1 MASELYHVK
10 QQFTLGAYKSLVEG
24 TTLPDPSS
32 PEYTSILLYKAR
44 ASIAI
49 HDTPAALAILPA
61 DSDDISVKSVVALAK
76 YEGASSEEDKE
87 AALEQLR
94 DLCIEIESEGE
105 VPEADV
111 VRVIAGTAF
120 YTAGEVEEALETLGA
135 GTTHENL
142 EAVAVT
148 VHIYLSIHRPDLAK
162 KEFDRSKQWAEDDLL
177 LGLIE
182 SSIGFVSGKDGYS
195 NCNSYYTEQI
205 ANPSLSAP
213 NLLTARG
220 VTRLMRG
227 EISEARSDLEEAQ
240 SQQSGDAETAA
251 ALVVASG
258 LGPRKA
264 DAEEIWSK
272 FTTDYPDH
280 PLVNDISHKA
290 SLFDESAQLFDV
302 PPVAAVGA

>member
-10 QQFTLGAYKSLVEG
+10 QQFTLGAYKALVEG
-24 TTLPDPSS
+24 TKLPDPNS
-32 PEYTSILLYKAR
+32 PEYTPILLYKAR
-44 ASIAI
+44 ASIALR
-49 HDTPAALAILPA
+49 DTAAALAILPA
-61 DSDDISVKSVVALAK
+61 DSDDVSVKAVIALAK
-76 YEGASSEEDKE
+76 FEGASSADDKE

-94 DLCIEIESEGE
+94 DLCIEIDEQES
-105 VPEADV
+105 PEASV

-135 GTTHENL
+135 GTAHENL

-182 SSIGFVSGKDGYS
+182 SSIGLVSGKDSYS
-195 NCNSYYTEQI
+195 NANAYYTEQI
-205 ANPSLSAP
+205 ANPSLSSP

-220 VTRLMRG
+220 ITRLLRG
-227 EISEARSDLEEAQ
+227 EIPEARSDLEEAQ
-240 SQQSGDAETAA
+240 SQRAGDAETAA

-258 LGPRKA
+258 LGARKA
-264 DAEEIWSK
+264 DAEEIWSQ
-272 FTTDYPDH
+272 FVTDH
-280 PLVNDISHKA
+280 PSHPMVNDVGEKA
-290 SLFDESAQLFDV
+290 GLFDESAQLFEV
-302 PPVAAVGA
+302 PPMAVVGA

>member
-10 QQFTLGAYKSLVEG
+10 QQFTLGTIIEHLVWIRTDRYQGAYKSLVEG

-142 EAVAVT
+142 EAYVQPEEPLGRSHGGT
-148 VHIYLSIHRPDLAK
+148 DSLQCCCDSSHLSVHPPTRPSQEGVRPLEAMGRGRLAP
-162 KEFDRSKQWAEDDLL
+162 
-177 LGLIE
+177 G
-182 SSIGFVSGKDGYS
+182 
-195 NCNSYYTEQI
+195 
-205 ANPSLSAP
+205 
-213 NLLTARG
+213 
-220 VTRLMRG
+220 
-227 EISEARSDLEEAQ
+227 
-240 SQQSGDAETAA
+240 
-251 ALVVASG
+251 
-258 LGPRKA
+258 
-264 DAEEIWSK
+264 
-272 FTTDYPDH
+272 TD
-280 PLVNDISHKA
+280 
-290 SLFDESAQLFDV
+290 
-302 PPVAAVGA
+302 